1 MSHEEQNIFNH
12 LKKRWSGGGNQ
23 EDVQDLDLDD
33 EEETFC
39 SLNSEINPFWG
50 AEGMHAHLFS
60 LLVFGHVTWVVRRCD
75 EKLETRIP
83 KQASKKNS

>member
-1 MSHEEQNIFNH
+1 MGE
-12 LKKRWSGGGNQ
+12 LKKTQ
-23 EDVQDLDLDD
+23 EDLDDD

-83 KQASKKNS
+83 KQARAARAASLSFSFKGGPYLVFGHY

>member
-1 MSHEEQNIFNH
+1 M
-12 LKKRWSGGGNQ
+12 GGNQ
-23 EDVQDLDLDD
+23 EDVQDLDD

-60 LLVFGHVTWVVRRCD
+60 LLVFGHVT
-75 EKLETRIP
+75 
-83 KQASKKNS
+83 

>member
-1 MSHEEQNIFNH
+1 MGE
-12 LKKRWSGGGNQ
+12 LKKTQ
-23 EDVQDLDLDD
+23 EDLDDD

-60 LLVFGHVTWVVRRCD
+60 LLVFGHVT
-75 EKLETRIP
+75 
-83 KQASKKNS
+83 